1 MGQFALVPLA
11 QGRNLSNALPLG
23 LARSRTASR
32 LLPADHAYRRPQQT
46 HEGQQAEE
54 PSIPATSRRW
64 CSSTRQS

>member
-1 MGQFALVPLA
+1 
-11 QGRNLSNALPLG
+11 
-23 LARSRTASR
+23 
-32 LLPADHAYRRPQQT
+32 LLPAEHAYRRPQQT